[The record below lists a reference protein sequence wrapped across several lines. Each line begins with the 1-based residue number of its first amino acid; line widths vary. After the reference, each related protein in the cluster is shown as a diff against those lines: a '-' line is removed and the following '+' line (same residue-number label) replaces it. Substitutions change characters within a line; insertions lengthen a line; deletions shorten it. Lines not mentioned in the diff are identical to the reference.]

1 MDAVE
6 FIKERSRMCKS
17 FNKCSY
23 GCPAWGGSC
32 KLETGTYLEC
42 EATKQVEIVEEWS
55 AAHPR
60 KTRQSVFLEKYPE
73 AKIDGG
79 GCLELCPCMIST
91 THRDEYGHCAIVDTK
106 CFTCRREFWQKVV
119 G

>member
-1 MDAVE
+1 MDAVK
-6 FIKERSRMCKS
+6 FIEERSRMCKS

-42 EATKQVEIVEEWS
+42 EAAKQVEIVEEWS

-60 KTRQSVFLEKYPE
+60 KTRQSVFLEQWPE
-73 AKIDGG
+73 TRIDKAGI
-79 GCLELCPCMIST
+79 LEIFPCAVCT
-91 THRDEYGHCAIVDTK
+91 TLRNKRECCSSDFSCVD
-106 CFTCRREFWQKVV
+106 CRREFWMQEVE
-119 G
+119 

>member
-1 MDAVE
+1 MDAVK
-6 FIKERSRMCKS
+6 FIEERSRMCKS

-42 EATKQVEIVEEWS
+42 EAEKQVEIVEAWS

-60 KTRQSVFLEKYPE
+60 KTRQSVFLEQYPE
-73 AKIDGG
+73 AQIGVNGILDVCPAPIFHSHRLEGG
-79 GCLELCPCMIST
+79 GCRNVHKKC
-91 THRDEYGHCAIVDTK
+91 VD
-106 CFTCRREFWQKVV
+106 CRREFWMQEVE
-119 G
+119 